1 MHIYRKIKY
10 KIAKNSENTR
20 IKYKIGY
27 KFSIIDHNNGYP
39 RCKFNFL
46 HNEQNI
52 KIITAWLSN
61 NCND

>member
-46 HNEQNI
+46 HNE
-52 KIITAWLSN
+52 
-61 NCND
+61 